1 MVTNKLLGSL
11 KSVGVFSLML
21 FCAFSANAQFLRTS
35 YFMEGTHYRQQL
47 NPALT
52 PERGYVNIPV
62 IGSINATVSST
73 SLGYQDIIDII
84 DNGDDFYTKPDF
96 MNRLKDKNK
105 LNVNFGTEILSA
117 GWYKGKN
124 FWSVNVG
131 LRADVGATVSKSLF
145 QFLNEV
151 DGMTEWQNQRFNI
164 GGQEVDVQTYTE
176 IGVGFAR
183 RLTDRLSVGAK
194 VKGLLGI
201 GNMNLKVRQGYLNA
215 MLPSETRINEISN
228 TQLGSNWES
237 QIAAL
242 KSEINGYNADL
253 QVDATL
259 ESSFKGLELLENE
272 NGYVD
277 EMDFDAGKLGV
288 AGWGLGIDLGASYKV
303 MDNFTVS
310 ASVLD
315 LGFLT
320 WSKNSTQ
327 IATTNRNIAMK
338 GADYVKRLEAAT
350 TLDQAQQALNDFGT
364 ESQDFLNRAGGGDV
378 LDFEMLQMTAEQA
391 DKSRKSSL
399 AATVVVGAEYGFL
412 DNKLTVGA
420 LSTTRF
426 VQPNTLTE
434 LTFSANYRP
443 KDWCDVALSYSVIQS
458 AGKSFGLA
466 LRLGPVFLG
475 TDYMFLGKNSNA
487 VSGFVGVSVPLS
499 KR

>member
-1 MVTNKLLGSL
+1 M
-11 KSVGVFSLML
+11 
-21 FCAFSANAQFLRTS
+21 
-35 YFMEGTHYRQQL
+35 
-47 NPALT
+47 
-52 PERGYVNIPV
+52 
-62 IGSINATVSST
+62 
-73 SLGYQDIIDII
+73 
-84 DNGDDFYTKPDF
+84 
-96 MNRLKDKNK
+96 
-105 LNVNFGTEILSA
+105 
-117 GWYKGKN
+117 
-124 FWSVNVG
+124 
-131 LRADVGATVSKSLF
+131 
-145 QFLNEV
+145 
-151 DGMTEWQNQRFNI
+151 
-164 GGQEVDVQTYTE
+164 
-176 IGVGFAR
+176 
-183 RLTDRLSVGAK
+183 
-194 VKGLLGI
+194 
-201 GNMNLKVRQGYLNA
+201 
-215 MLPSETRINEISN
+215 
-228 TQLGSNWES
+228 
-237 QIAAL
+237 